1 MEDLLKAL
9 KRNAEITINVIY
21 SQEDVKEK
29 EKDEVVVNMTVNFI

>member
-1 MEDLLKAL
+1 MENLLEAL
-9 KRNAEITINVIY
+9 TRNAKITINVIY